1 MILWW
6 GKKKQPDP
14 KTGETPVER
23 LKPGEKPRSASTM
36 PPGMGVSIPTAP
48 RVSLD
53 QQIFGNAPV
62 AAEPDL
68 GDDPLGIRKAAER
81 IAAERA
87 AEAAAREATVIFKLN
102 EGLKRSSSRLAEG
115 LAGLAKKK
123 IDRESLDELEELLI
137 TSDMGAK
144 VAARIA
150 RAFSQDRFDRESSE
164 DEIKAALAKEISA
177 ILKPREKIVDF
188 AEGPKPR
195 IVLFVGV
202 NGSGKTTTIGKI
214 AAKLSAQ
221 GADIVIAAGDT
232 FRAAAVEQLKIWAER
247 ANAAFVSKPPG
258 ADAAGLAY
266 EAVELARKENRDL
279 VLIDTAG
286 RLQNK
291 TQLMDELAKVVRAI
305 RKIDPSAPHDVILVL
320 DATVGQNALGQVEAF
335 RSTAGVTGLVMTKLD
350 GTAKGGVLVAIAE
363 QFDVPIHFVGVGEK
377 AEDLHPFSA
386 EVFARALVGLD
397 TPN

>member
-14 KTGETPVER
+14 KTGETPVEP
-23 LKPGEKPRSASTM
+23 LKAGEKPAS
-36 PPGMGVSIPTAP
+36 PLDKPV
-48 RVSLD
+48 VSLD
-53 QQIFGNAPV
+53 QQLFGNAPV

-68 GDDPLGIRKAAER
+68 GEDPLGIRKAAER

-87 AEAAAREATVIFKLN
+87 AEAAARDASVFRQLN

-115 LAGLAKKK
+115 LAGLSKRR
-123 IDRESLDELEELLI
+123 IDREALDELEELLI

-150 RAFSQDRFDRESSE
+150 KAFSKDRFDREVSSE
-164 DEIKAALAKEISA
+164 EIKAALAGEIAA
-177 ILKPREKIVDF
+177 ILKPREKVVDF
-188 AEGPKPR
+188 SDGPRPR

-202 NGSGKTTTIGKI
+202 NGSGKTTTIGKV

-221 GADIVIAAGDT
+221 GATVLLAAGDT
-232 FRAAAVEQLKIWAER
+232 FRAAAVEQLRVWADR
-247 ANAAFVSKPPG
+247 AGARFLSKPQN

-266 EAVELARKENRDL
+266 EAVEMAQRENLDL
-279 VLIDTAG
+279 VFIDTAG

-305 RKIDPSAPHDVILVL
+305 RKIDPTAPHDVLLVL

-335 RSTAGVTGLVMTKLD
+335 RNTAGVTGLVMTKLD

-363 QFDVPIHFVGVGEK
+363 QHDIPIHFVGVGER

-386 EVFARALVGLD
+386 DAFARALVGLD
-397 TPN
+397 G

>member
-6 GKKKQPDP
+6 GKKKQPDA
-14 KTGETPVER
+14 KTGETPVEP
-23 LKPGEKPRSASTM
+23 LKPGETPASPLDKPVA
-36 PPGMGVSIPTAP
+36 
-48 RVSLD
+48 SLD
-53 QQIFGNAPV
+53 RQLFGNTTI
-62 AAEPDL
+62 AAAPDL

-87 AEAAAREATVIFKLN
+87 AEAAARDASVLAKLS

-115 LAGLAKKK
+115 LAGLAKRR
-123 IDRESLDELEELLI
+123 IDRDALDELEELLI

-150 RAFSQDRFDRESSE
+150 KAFSKDRFDREVSG
-164 DEIKAALAKEISA
+164 DEIKAALAAEIAA
-177 ILKPREKIVDF
+177 ILKPREQVVDF
-188 AEGPKPR
+188 SEGPKPR
-195 IVLFVGV
+195 VVLFVGV

-214 AAKLSAQ
+214 ASKLSAQ
-221 GADIVIAAGDT
+221 GASVLLAAGDT
-232 FRAAAVEQLKIWAER
+232 FRAAAVEQLRVWADR
-247 ANAAFVSKPPG
+247 AGARFLSKPAN

-266 EAVELARKENRDL
+266 EAVELARKDDLDL
-279 VLIDTAG
+279 VFIDTAG

-305 RKIDPSAPHDVILVL
+305 RKIDPTAPHDVLLVL

-335 RSTAGVTGLVMTKLD
+335 RHTAGVTGLVMTKLD

-363 QFDVPIHFVGVGEK
+363 NHAIPIHFVGVGEK

-386 EVFARALVGLD
+386 DTFARALVGLES
-397 TPN
+397 

>member
-14 KTGETPVER
+14 KTGETPIEP
-23 LKPGEKPRSASTM
+23 LKPGEKPQA
-36 PPGMGVSIPTAP
+36 PGMGVSIPTAP
-48 RVSLD
+48 APPRVSLD
-53 QQIFGNAPV
+53 QQIFGDKPIEK
-62 AAEPDL
+62 EPDL

-81 IAAERA
+81 IVAERA
-87 AEAAAREATVIFKLN
+87 AEAAAREATVVHQLT

-115 LAGLAKKK
+115 LAGLARRKL
-123 IDRESLDELEELLI
+123 DRESLDELEEILI

-150 RAFSQDRFDRESSE
+150 KAFAKDRFEREASE
-164 DEIKAALAKEISA
+164 EEIKTALAAEISA

-188 AEGPKPR
+188 ADGPKPR

-214 AAKLSAQ
+214 ASKLSAQ
-221 GADIVIAAGDT
+221 GADIVLAAGDT
-232 FRAAAVEQLKIWAER
+232 FRAAAVEQLKVWAER
-247 ANAAFVSKPPG
+247 ANARFISKPQG

-266 EAVELARKENRDL
+266 EAVEIAQKENRDL

-305 RKIDPSAPHDVILVL
+305 RKIDPTAPHDVILVL

-335 RSTAGVTGLVMTKLD
+335 RTTAGVTGLVMTKLD

-363 QFDVPIHFVGVGEK
+363 QYDVPIHFVGVGEK

-386 EVFARALVGLD
+386 DVFARALVGLEG
-397 TPN
+397 

>member
-1 MILWW
+1 MRRSPQSPTSATI
-6 GKKKQPDP
+6 
-14 KTGETPVER
+14 
-23 LKPGEKPRSASTM
+23 RSASARR
-36 PPGMGVSIPTAP
+36 PNASRP
-48 RVSLD
+48 
-53 QQIFGNAPV
+53 NAP
-62 AAEPDL
+62 PK
-68 GDDPLGIRKAAER
+68 PP
-81 IAAERA
+81 RA
-87 AEAAAREATVIFKLN
+87 TPPSSDKLS

-115 LAGLAKKK
+115 LAGLSKRK

-150 RAFSQDRFDRESSE
+150 KAFSKDRFDREVSG
-164 DEIKAALAKEISA
+164 DEIKAALATEIAA
-177 ILKPREKIVDF
+177 ILKPREKVVDF
-188 AEGPKPR
+188 SDGPRPR

-221 GADIVIAAGDT
+221 GANVAPGGRRHVPRRGRRT
-232 FRAAAVEQLKIWAER
+232 AAVWADR
-247 ANAAFVSKPPG
+247 AGARFLSKPQG

-266 EAVELARKENRDL
+266 EAVEMAQEGKPRPR
-279 VLIDTAG
+279 LIDTAG

-305 RKIDPSAPHDVILVL
+305 RKIDPTAPHDVLLVL

-335 RSTAGVTGLVMTKLD
+335 RNTAGVTGLVMTKLD

-363 QFDVPIHFVGVGEK
+363 QHAIPIHFVGVGEK

-386 EVFARALVGLD
+386 DTFARALVGLD
-397 TPN
+397 D

>member
-14 KTGETPVER
+14 KTGETPVEP
-23 LKPGEKPRSASTM
+23 LKAGEKPAS
-36 PPGMGVSIPTAP
+36 PLDKPV
-48 RVSLD
+48 VSLD
-53 QQIFGNAPV
+53 QQLFGNAPV

-68 GDDPLGIRKAAER
+68 GEDPLGIRKAAER

-87 AEAAAREATVIFKLN
+87 AEAAARDASVFRQLN

-115 LAGLAKKK
+115 LAGLSKRR
-123 IDRESLDELEELLI
+123 IDREALDELEEILI

-150 RAFSQDRFDRESSE
+150 KAFSKDRFDREVSSE
-164 DEIKAALAKEISA
+164 EIKVALAGEIAA
-177 ILKPREKIVDF
+177 ILKPREKVVDF
-188 AEGPKPR
+188 SDGPRPR

-202 NGSGKTTTIGKI
+202 NGSGKTTTIGKV

-221 GADIVIAAGDT
+221 GATVLLAAGDT
-232 FRAAAVEQLKIWAER
+232 FRAAAVEQLRVWADR
-247 ANAAFVSKPPG
+247 AGARFLSKPQN

-266 EAVELARKENRDL
+266 EAVEMAQRENLDL
-279 VLIDTAG
+279 VFIDTAG

-305 RKIDPSAPHDVILVL
+305 RKIDPTAPHDVLLVL

-335 RSTAGVTGLVMTKLD
+335 RNTAGVTGLVMTKLD

-363 QFDVPIHFVGVGEK
+363 QHDIPIHFVGVGER

-386 EVFARALVGLD
+386 DAFARALVGLD
-397 TPN
+397 G

>member
-14 KTGETPVER
+14 KTGETPVEP
-23 LKPGEKPRSASTM
+23 LTPGETPASALDKP
-36 PPGMGVSIPTAP
+36 V
-48 RVSLD
+48 VSLD
-53 QQIFGNAPV
+53 QQLFGNAPI

-87 AEAAAREATVIFKLN
+87 AEAAARDASVLRQLS

-115 LAGLAKKK
+115 LAGLSKRK
-123 IDRESLDELEELLI
+123 IDREALEELEELLI

-150 RAFSQDRFDRESSE
+150 RAFSKDRFDREVSGE
-164 DEIKAALAKEISA
+164 EIKAALATEIAA
-177 ILKPREKIVDF
+177 ILKPREKVVDF
-188 AEGPKPR
+188 SDGPRPR

-202 NGSGKTTTIGKI
+202 NGSGKTTTIGKV
-214 AAKLSAQ
+214 AAKFSAQ
-221 GADIVIAAGDT
+221 GATVLLAAGDT
-232 FRAAAVEQLKIWAER
+232 FRAAAVEQLRVWADR
-247 ANAAFVSKPPG
+247 AGARFLSKPQN

-266 EAVELARKENRDL
+266 EAVEMAQKENLDL
-279 VLIDTAG
+279 VFIDTAG

-305 RKIDPSAPHDVILVL
+305 RKIDPTAPHDVLLVL

-335 RSTAGVTGLVMTKLD
+335 RNTAGVTGLVMTKLD

-363 QFDVPIHFVGVGEK
+363 QHAIPIHFVGVGEK

-386 EVFARALVGLD
+386 DAFARALVGLD
-397 TPN
+397 G

>member
-14 KTGETPVER
+14 KTGETPVEP
-23 LKPGEKPRSASTM
+23 LKPGEKPAS
-36 PPGMGVSIPTAP
+36 PLDKPV
-48 RVSLD
+48 VSLD
-53 QQIFGNAPV
+53 QQLFGNAPV

-68 GDDPLGIRKAAER
+68 GEDPLGIRKAAER

-87 AEAAAREATVIFKLN
+87 AEAAARDASVFRQLN

-115 LAGLAKKK
+115 LAGLSKRR
-123 IDRESLDELEELLI
+123 IDREALDELEELLI

-150 RAFSQDRFDRESSE
+150 KAFSKDRFDREVSSE
-164 DEIKAALAKEISA
+164 EIKAALAGEIAA
-177 ILKPREKIVDF
+177 ILKPREKVVDF
-188 AEGPKPR
+188 SDGPRPR

-202 NGSGKTTTIGKI
+202 NGSGKTTTIGKV

-221 GADIVIAAGDT
+221 GATVLLAAGDT
-232 FRAAAVEQLKIWAER
+232 FRAAAVEQLRVWADR
-247 ANAAFVSKPPG
+247 AGARFLSKPQN

-266 EAVELARKENRDL
+266 EAVEMAQRENLDL
-279 VLIDTAG
+279 VFIDTAG

-305 RKIDPSAPHDVILVL
+305 RKINPTAPHDVLLVL

-335 RSTAGVTGLVMTKLD
+335 RNTAGVTGLVMTKLD

-363 QFDVPIHFVGVGEK
+363 QHDIPIHFVGVGER

-386 EVFARALVGLD
+386 DAFARALVGLD
-397 TPN
+397 G

>member
-14 KTGETPVER
+14 KTGETPVEP
-23 LKPGEKPRSASTM
+23 LKAGEKPAS
-36 PPGMGVSIPTAP
+36 PLDKPV
-48 RVSLD
+48 VSLD
-53 QQIFGNAPV
+53 QQLFGNAPV

-68 GDDPLGIRKAAER
+68 GEDPLGICKAAER

-87 AEAAAREATVIFKLN
+87 AEAAARDASVFRQLN

-115 LAGLAKKK
+115 LAGLSKRR
-123 IDRESLDELEELLI
+123 IDREALDELEEILI

-150 RAFSQDRFDRESSE
+150 KAFSKDRFDREVSSE
-164 DEIKAALAKEISA
+164 EIKAALAGEIAA
-177 ILKPREKIVDF
+177 ILKPREKVVDF
-188 AEGPKPR
+188 SDGPRPR

-202 NGSGKTTTIGKI
+202 NGSGKTTTIGKV

-221 GADIVIAAGDT
+221 GATVLLAAGDT
-232 FRAAAVEQLKIWAER
+232 FRAAAVEQLRVWADR
-247 ANAAFVSKPPG
+247 AGARFLSKPQN

-266 EAVELARKENRDL
+266 EAVEMAQRENLDL
-279 VLIDTAG
+279 VFIDTAG

-305 RKIDPSAPHDVILVL
+305 RKIDPTAPHDVLLVL

-335 RSTAGVTGLVMTKLD
+335 RNTAGVTGLVMTKLD

-363 QFDVPIHFVGVGEK
+363 QHDIPIHFVGVGER

-386 EVFARALVGLD
+386 DAFARALVGLD
-397 TPN
+397 G

>member
-14 KTGETPVER
+14 KTGETPVEPLR
-23 LKPGEKPRSASTM
+23 PGETPASPLDKP
-36 PPGMGVSIPTAP
+36 V
-48 RVSLD
+48 VSLD
-53 QQIFGNAPV
+53 QQLFGNAPI

-87 AEAAAREATVIFKLN
+87 AEAAARDASVLRQLS

-115 LAGLAKKK
+115 LAGLSKRR
-123 IDRESLDELEELLI
+123 IDREALDELEELLI

-144 VAARIA
+144 VAARIT
-150 RAFSQDRFDRESSE
+150 RAFSKDRFDREVSGE
-164 DEIKAALAKEISA
+164 EIKAALASEIAA
-177 ILKPREKIVDF
+177 ILRPREKVVDF
-188 AEGPKPR
+188 SDGPRPR

-202 NGSGKTTTIGKI
+202 NGSGKTTTIGKV
-214 AAKLSAQ
+214 AAKLTAQ
-221 GADIVIAAGDT
+221 GATVLLAAGDT
-232 FRAAAVEQLKIWAER
+232 FRAAAVEQLRVWADR
-247 ANAAFVSKPPG
+247 AGARFLSKPQN

-266 EAVELARKENRDL
+266 EAVEMARHENLDL
-279 VLIDTAG
+279 VFIDTAG

-305 RKIDPSAPHDVILVL
+305 RKIDPTAPHDVLLVL

-335 RSTAGVTGLVMTKLD
+335 RNTAGVTGLVMTKLD

-363 QFDVPIHFVGVGEK
+363 QHAIPIHFVGVGEK

-386 EVFARALVGLD
+386 DAFARALVGLD
-397 TPN
+397 G

>member
-14 KTGETPVER
+14 KTGETPVEP
-23 LKPGEKPRSASTM
+23 LKAGEKPAS
-36 PPGMGVSIPTAP
+36 PLDKPV
-48 RVSLD
+48 VSLD
-53 QQIFGNAPV
+53 QQLFGNAPV

-68 GDDPLGIRKAAER
+68 GEDPLGIRKAAER

-87 AEAAAREATVIFKLN
+87 AEAAARDASVFRQLN

-115 LAGLAKKK
+115 LAGLSKRR
-123 IDRESLDELEELLI
+123 IDREALDELEEILI

-150 RAFSQDRFDRESSE
+150 KAFSKDRFDREVSSE
-164 DEIKAALAKEISA
+164 EIKAALAGEIAA
-177 ILKPREKIVDF
+177 ILKPREKVVDF
-188 AEGPKPR
+188 SDGPRPR

-202 NGSGKTTTIGKI
+202 NGSGKTTTIGKV

-221 GADIVIAAGDT
+221 GATVLLAAGDT
-232 FRAAAVEQLKIWAER
+232 FRAAAVEQLRVWADR
-247 ANAAFVSKPPG
+247 AGARFLSKPQN

-266 EAVELARKENRDL
+266 EAVEMAQRENLDL
-279 VLIDTAG
+279 VFIDTAG

-305 RKIDPSAPHDVILVL
+305 RKIDPTAPHDVLLVL
-320 DATVGQNALGQVEAF
+320 GATVGQDALGQVEAF
-335 RSTAGVTGLVMTKLD
+335 RNTAGVTGLVMTKLD

-363 QFDVPIHFVGVGEK
+363 QHDIPIHFVGVGER

-386 EVFARALVGLD
+386 DAFARALVGLD
-397 TPN
+397 G

>member
-14 KTGETPVER
+14 KTGETPVEP
-23 LKPGEKPRSASTM
+23 LKPGEKPAS
-36 PPGMGVSIPTAP
+36 PLDKPV
-48 RVSLD
+48 VSLD
-53 QQIFGNAPV
+53 QQLFGNAPV

-68 GDDPLGIRKAAER
+68 GEDPLGIRKAAER

-87 AEAAAREATVIFKLN
+87 AEAAARDASVFRQLN

-115 LAGLAKKK
+115 LAGLSKRR
-123 IDRESLDELEELLI
+123 IDREALDELEEILI

-150 RAFSQDRFDRESSE
+150 KAFSKDRFDREVSSE
-164 DEIKAALAKEISA
+164 EIKAALAGEIAA
-177 ILKPREKIVDF
+177 ILKPREKVVDF
-188 AEGPKPR
+188 SDGPRPR

-202 NGSGKTTTIGKI
+202 NGSGKTTTIGKV

-221 GADIVIAAGDT
+221 GATVLLAAGDT
-232 FRAAAVEQLKIWAER
+232 FRAAAVEQLRVWADR
-247 ANAAFVSKPPG
+247 AGARFLSKPQN

-266 EAVELARKENRDL
+266 EAVEMAQRENLDL
-279 VLIDTAG
+279 VFIDTAG

-305 RKIDPSAPHDVILVL
+305 RKIDPTAPHDVLLVL

-335 RSTAGVTGLVMTKLD
+335 RNTAGVTGLVMTKLD

-363 QFDVPIHFVGVGEK
+363 QHDIPIPFVGVGER

-386 EVFARALVGLD
+386 DAFARALVGLD
-397 TPN
+397 G

>member
-14 KTGETPVER
+14 KTGETPIEP
-23 LKPGEKPRSASTM
+23 LKPGERPD
-36 PPGMGVSIPTAP
+36 GP

-53 QQIFGNAPV
+53 QQIFGSAPI
-62 AAEPDL
+62 AAEPEL
-68 GDDPLGIRKAAER
+68 GDDPIGIRKAAER

-87 AEAAAREATVIFKLN
+87 AEAAAREASVLHQLN

-150 RAFSQDRFDRESSE
+150 RNFSKDRFDREISG
-164 DEIKAALAKEISA
+164 DEIKAALATEIAA
-177 ILKPREKIVDF
+177 ILRPREKVVDF
-188 AEGPKPR
+188 AQGPRPR

-214 AAKLSAQ
+214 ASKLSAQ
-221 GADIVIAAGDT
+221 GADIVVAAGDT
-232 FRAAAVEQLKIWAER
+232 FRAAAVEQLKVWAER
-247 ANAAFVSKPPG
+247 ANARFISKPPG

-266 EAVELARKENRDL
+266 EAVELARKEDRDL

-291 TQLMDELAKVVRAI
+291 TQLMDELSKVVRAI
-305 RKIDPSAPHDVILVL
+305 RKIDPTAPHDVILVL
-320 DATVGQNALGQVEAF
+320 DATVGQNALVQVEAF
-335 RSTAGVTGLVMTKLD
+335 RHTAGVTGIVMTKLD

-363 QFDVPIHFVGVGEK
+363 QYDVPIHFVGVGEK

-386 EVFARALVGLD
+386 DTFARALVGLD
-397 TPN
+397 TPGAEG

>member
-14 KTGETPVER
+14 KTGEIPIEPLT
-23 LKPGEKPRSASTM
+23 PGEKPAS
-36 PPGMGVSIPTAP
+36 PLDKPVA
-48 RVSLD
+48 SLD
-53 QQIFGNAPV
+53 EQLFGNAPV
-62 AAEPDL
+62 QVEPEL

-87 AEAAAREATVIFKLN
+87 AEAAAREQSVLQKLS
-102 EGLKRSSSRLAEG
+102 EGLRRSSSRLADG
-115 LAGLAKKK
+115 LAGLAKRK
-123 IDRESLDELEELLI
+123 IDRDSLEELEELLI

-150 RAFSQDRFDRESSE
+150 KAFSKDRFDREISG
-164 DEIKAALAKEISA
+164 DEIKAALASEVAA

-188 AEGPKPR
+188 SVGPRPR

-202 NGSGKTTTIGKI
+202 NGSGKTTTIGKV

-221 GADIVIAAGDT
+221 GANVLLAAGDT
-232 FRAAAVEQLKIWAER
+232 FRAAAVEQLRVWADR
-247 ANAAFVSKPPG
+247 AGAGFISKPHG
-258 ADAAGLAY
+258 ADAAGLSF
-266 EAVELARKENRDL
+266 EAVEMARKEDRDL

-291 TQLMDELAKVVRAI
+291 TQLMDELSKVVRAI
-305 RKIDPSAPHDVILVL
+305 RKVDPTAPHDVILVL

-335 RSTAGVTGLVMTKLD
+335 RDTAGVTGLVMTKLD

-363 QFDVPIHFVGVGEK
+363 KFDLPIHFVGVGEK

-386 EVFARALVGLD
+386 ETFARALVGLD
-397 TPN
+397 A

>member
-6 GKKKQPDP
+6 GKKKEPDP
-14 KTGETPVER
+14 KTGEMPIEP
-23 LKPGEKPRSASTM
+23 LQAGEKPVA
-36 PPGMGVSIPTAP
+36 
-48 RVSLD
+48 SLD
-53 QQIFGNAPV
+53 QQIFGNAPIPV
-62 AAEPDL
+62 EPDL
-68 GDDPLGIRKAAER
+68 GDDPIGIRKAAER

-87 AEAAAREATVIFKLN
+87 AEAAAREASVLYKLN

-115 LAGLAKKK
+115 LAGLAKRK

-144 VAARIA
+144 VASRIA
-150 RAFSQDRFDRESSE
+150 TAFSRDRFDREVSG
-164 DEIKAALAKEISA
+164 DEIKAALANEIAA
-177 ILKPREKIVDF
+177 ILRPREKVVDF

-214 AAKLSAQ
+214 ASKLSAQ

-247 ANAAFVSKPPG
+247 ANARFIAKPAG

-335 RSTAGVTGLVMTKLD
+335 RHTAGVTGLVMTKLD

-363 QFDVPIHFVGVGEK
+363 SYDVPIHFVGVGEK

-386 EVFARALVGLD
+386 DTFARALVGLD
-397 TPN
+397 SSGLES

>member
-14 KTGETPVER
+14 KTGETPVEP
-23 LKPGEKPRSASTM
+23 LKPGEKPAS
-36 PPGMGVSIPTAP
+36 PLDKPV
-48 RVSLD
+48 VSLD
-53 QQIFGNAPV
+53 QQLFGNAPV
-62 AAEPDL
+62 ATEPDL
-68 GDDPLGIRKAAER
+68 GEDPLGIRKAAER

-87 AEAAAREATVIFKLN
+87 AEAAARDASVFRQLN

-115 LAGLAKKK
+115 LAGLSKRR
-123 IDRESLDELEELLI
+123 IDREALDELEEILI

-150 RAFSQDRFDRESSE
+150 KAFSKDRFDREVSSE
-164 DEIKAALAKEISA
+164 EIKAALAGEIAA
-177 ILKPREKIVDF
+177 ILKPREKVVDF
-188 AEGPKPR
+188 SDGPRPR

-202 NGSGKTTTIGKI
+202 NGSGKTTTIGKV

-221 GADIVIAAGDT
+221 GATVLLAAGDT
-232 FRAAAVEQLKIWAER
+232 FRAAAVEQLRVWADR
-247 ANAAFVSKPPG
+247 AGARFLSKPQN

-266 EAVELARKENRDL
+266 EAVEMAQRENLDL
-279 VLIDTAG
+279 VFIDTAG

-305 RKIDPSAPHDVILVL
+305 RKIDPTAPHDVLLVL

-335 RSTAGVTGLVMTKLD
+335 RNTAGVTGLVMTKLD

-363 QFDVPIHFVGVGEK
+363 QHDIPIHFVGVGER

-386 EVFARALVGLD
+386 DAFARALVGLD
-397 TPN
+397 G

>member
-14 KTGETPVER
+14 KTGETPIEP
-23 LKPGEKPRSASTM
+23 LKPGEKPQA
-36 PPGMGVSIPTAP
+36 PGMGVKIDTSPSGP

-53 QQIFGNAPV
+53 QQIFGNAPI

-102 EGLKRSSSRLAEG
+102 EGLKRSSSRLTEG

-144 VAARIA
+144 VAARVA
-150 RAFSQDRFDRESSE
+150 KAFSQDRFDRESSE
-164 DEIKAALAKEISA
+164 DEIKAALAKEIAA
-177 ILKPREKIVDF
+177 ILKPREKIVNF
-188 AEGPKPR
+188 AEGHRPR

-214 AAKLSAQ
+214 AAKLSTQ

-232 FRAAAVEQLKIWAER
+232 FRAAAVEQLKVWAER
-247 ANAAFVSKPPG
+247 ANAAFISKPPG

-266 EAVELARKENRDL
+266 EAVELAKKENRDL

-363 QFDVPIHFVGVGEK
+363 QYDVPIHFVGVGEK

-397 TPN
+397 SPT